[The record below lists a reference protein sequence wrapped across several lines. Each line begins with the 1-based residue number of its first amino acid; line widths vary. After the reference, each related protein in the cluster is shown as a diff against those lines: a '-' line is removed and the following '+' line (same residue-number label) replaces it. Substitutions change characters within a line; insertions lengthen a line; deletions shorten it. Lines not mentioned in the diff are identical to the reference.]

1 MLSIM
6 KTWLAI
12 MFEFVITVGLAD
24 FVAGFVHWFEDACVR
39 EDTPLIGAAVG
50 RPGKT
55 IACRA
60 RAKPAC

>member
-1 MLSIM
+1 
-6 KTWLAI
+6 